1 MFGFMSFL
9 LTVYKMRIQLMT
21 MMFQARNAH
30 SDDLLTPKK
39 KKKSKKKT
47 TEKHSTL
54 EMFFPGK
61 LFLREIKNLFQLR
74 NPPPSINLNE
84 S

>member
-9 LTVYKMRIQLMT
+9 LTVYKMIIQLMT
-21 MMFQARNAH
+21 MMFQAQNAH
-30 SDDLLTPKK
+30 SDDLVIPKK
-39 KKKSKKKT
+39 KKKIKK

-54 EMFFPGK
+54 NMFFPGK

-74 NPPPSINLNE
+74 KNPPQSI
-84 S
+84 